1 MTEPGANRKSPI
13 KNLLGYALAIL
24 ALVFLGRVLVQTWD
38 QIAASNVRFEFEA
51 APLIVS
57 LVLLTVARVFAVE
70 AWRRVLLSLGEQLD
84 FGYGLRAWYL
94 SVLTRY
100 IPGNVWQIATLMM
113 MLSERGISKTNT
125 LLSQTIY
132 TALALAIAG
141 VLGAMFVVA
150 RPDVSSAWIAPE
162 VRAWLPLVAALA
174 FVLVIIIFALPLT
187 NRLIVAITARLLR
200 RELDVPIPTFARGL
214 VPPFFSTLMWVTNG
228 VAFFLF
234 IASITPLALE
244 HLPAFVA
251 MNAGAY
257 WIGYVSFVTPSG
269 LGFREG
275 ALALMLATYF
285 PTPIAV
291 AFSLATRL
299 WSTLGEILGIVI
311 ILALQR
317 LVGFKS

>member
-1 MTEPGANRKSPI
+1 VTQPIATRKTQI

-38 QIAASNVRFEFEA
+38 QIAASNFRFEFDVL
-51 APLIVS
+51 PLMVS
-57 LVLLTVARVFAVE
+57 LVLLTIARLFAVE

-84 FGYGLRAWYL
+84 FGYGLRAWYI

-150 RPDVSSAWIAPE
+150 RPDVLSAWIAPD
-162 VRAWLPLVAALA
+162 VRAWLPFVAALA

-244 HLPAFVA
+244 HLLAFIA
-251 MNAGAY
+251 MNAAAY

-275 ALALMLATYF
+275 ALALMLATYL

-299 WSTLGEILGIVI
+299 WSTIGEILGIVI